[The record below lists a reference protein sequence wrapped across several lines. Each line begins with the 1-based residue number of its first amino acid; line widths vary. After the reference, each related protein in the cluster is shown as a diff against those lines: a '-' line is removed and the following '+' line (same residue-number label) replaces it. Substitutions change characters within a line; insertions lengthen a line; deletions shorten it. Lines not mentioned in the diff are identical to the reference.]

1 VTHRFTALARELTSQ
16 LAKFAC
22 CLSWAGYWFFLLL
35 KANMQWLK
43 AISWLIKTQS
53 AQSQEAAYKNKE
65 LKKQK
70 NTKKKHT
77 SCLPKSTLLLTIN
90 RSGAKPPSK
99 LFAAFVSNTRPSL
112 PMRLCPQSTV
122 YSLQSA
128 LYTPP
133 SAIFSNLRGLQASS
147 PWRPG
152 KQLATATATFG
163 QFSWLWPNLPNA
175 LNWQLA

>member
-65 LKKQK
+65 QK
-70 NTKKKHT
+70 NRKKTTQKRN
-77 SCLPKSTLLLTIN
+77 TLLVC
-90 RSGAKPPSK
+90 PSQRC
-99 LFAAFVSNTRPSL
+99 F
-112 PMRLCPQSTV
+112 
-122 YSLQSA
+122 
-128 LYTPP
+128 
-133 SAIFSNLRGLQASS
+133 
-147 PWRPG
+147 
-152 KQLATATATFG
+152 
-163 QFSWLWPNLPNA
+163 
-175 LNWQLA
+175 